1 MTKFLTELFKLFP
14 FLGVLIPPVEPDAPH
29 ELIVRWRLIVF
40 VLGGAMGGIV
50 VAMAWALFLSTSFKY
65 VTAQEVDEKVAAA
78 ATQILKP
85 ITEEQRL
92 QRELLTDFTDKL
104 NDTLAAN
111 LSAQMRLYAGKRCK
125 ADTSQEREQWTRE
138 MEKLQEEYLKIKKRP
153 YAVPTCDQL

>member
-1 MTKFLTELFKLFP
+1 
-14 FLGVLIPPVEPDAPH
+14 
-29 ELIVRWRLIVF
+29 
-40 VLGGAMGGIV
+40 MGGIV